1 MTKIKKPEQSG
12 FTLLEAV
19 ISMAVVTVG
28 LIGVL
33 ASFAAAIG
41 STTMVQ
47 SDTLARQKATETL
60 ESIYT
65 ARQTAQLSFDKIQNV
80 SAGGTGIFVA
90 GLVPLTDPGP
100 DGLDGTLDD
109 VPAAPITVPGYTGSQ
124 IGSTPSSQQI
134 SLNNFQRQITI
145 LNVNNPDGTV
155 NANLRQVTITVQYP
169 SPQGTPRSYSVQAL
183 ISAYR

>member
-1 MTKIKKPEQSG
+1 MRKIKKSRQSG

-28 LIGVL
+28 LIGIL
-33 ASFAAAIG
+33 ASFAAALG
-41 STTMVQ
+41 STSMVQ
-47 SDTLARQKATETL
+47 SDTIARQKATEAL

-65 ARQTAQLSFDKIQNV
+65 ARQTSQLSFDKIQNV
-80 SAGGTGIFVA
+80 SSGGPGIFVA
-90 GLVPLTDPGP
+90 AMQPLTDPGP

-124 IGSTPSSQQI
+124 TGSTPSSQQI
-134 SLNNFQRQITI
+134 SLSNFQRQITI
-145 LNVNNPDGTV
+145 TNVNNADGTV

-169 SPQGTPRSYSVQAL
+169 GTQGTRAYTLQAL
-183 ISAYR
+183 VSAYR